1 MDVLEDLSAQLPE
14 GQTLRDQ
21 IVLPNLCVAL
31 AVRARE
37 TGNPDDNIRLID
49 IASRYLVSAAPG
61 RGEYAFTLIDA
72 LRRQF
77 SETGDLTW
85 ISESIEVAAAWAQ
98 GTGDDPQALVMLS
111 GLLLVRFQKAADPA
125 DLDRAI
131 QAGRLAIAQL
141 QLNATA
147 APEVPFKAKINL
159 AQSLQQRFLSGGDAA
174 DLDDAFALYSELIP
188 QLSPEFPDYPGLLSN
203 FGVILLAQFEKTGT
217 AELLDEAVRVGRLAV
232 AASGETDEAQQTIS
246 APGCGIAELPL

>member
-1 MDVLEDLSAQLPE
+1 MVPQRWDDLAQDISRDIARIADGDVPGTVPARRRSVIEAVRKHTSDQETTAAIVLSHELWQAAAEAGDLTVLDDAVDVLEDLSAQLPE

-49 IASRYLVSAAPG
+49 IARYLVSAAPG
-61 RGEYAFTLIDA
+61 RGDRAFTLIDA

-77 SETGDLTW
+77 SETGDLAW

-111 GLLLVRFQKAADPA
+111 GLLMVRFQNAADPA

-131 QAGRLAIAQL
+131 QAGRLGIAQL
-141 QLNATA
+141 HLNATA
-147 APEVPFKAKINL
+147 APEVPLKAKI
-159 AQSLQQRFLSGGDAA
+159 
-174 DLDDAFALYSELIP
+174 
-188 QLSPEFPDYPGLLSN
+188 
-203 FGVILLAQFEKTGT
+203 
-217 AELLDEAVRVGRLAV
+217 
-232 AASGETDEAQQTIS
+232 
-246 APGCGIAELPL
+246 